1 MPPIIAIIPTIRPKV
16 RMGLISP
23 SQKIKKDGNI
33 LSVLFSMVPD
43 FP

>member
-1 MPPIIAIIPTIRPKV
+1 MPPIIAIISTIHPEV
-16 RMGLISP
+16 RMGRYLH
-23 SQKIKKDGNI
+23 SQKIKKDENI